1 MDKSLDLQLRELY
14 IRALRLHRQAEALPP
29 DGLLAALSIDSV
41 SMLEISIGVEAKYGI
56 EIAPDDL
63 TANLLD
69 SFEVLARYITD
80 KQAASTIG

>member
-1 MDKSLDLQLRELY
+1 MAESLDLQLRELY
-14 IRALRLHRQAEALPP
+14 IRALRLHRRAETLPP

-56 EIAPDDL
+56 EIDPDDL
-63 TANLLD
+63 SANLLD
-69 SFEVLARYITD
+69 SFDALARYIRD